1 MKKIPEDKIS
11 VGRPKLNIDG
21 EKISKWISYGATVRE
36 IADELELPS
45 SFEVDPKTGKK
56 FDAME
61 SETPDEI
68 AATPGD

>member
-1 MKKIPEDKIS
+1 
-11 VGRPKLNIDG
+11 VFFWDG
-21 EKISKWISYGATVRE
+21 DGAMTHDDQMRSLRLMGEEVLPAVRE